1 MARERLVVGL
11 AVLAFA
17 FQARADASLPETT
30 LPLRLVGTIVASR
43 AERSIAVVENDGA
56 RVVAH
61 VGDAV
66 GSARVKEIR
75 KDGIVLQTASRLE
88 HLPFAIGSV
97 ANADAPGVTT
107 VAASASGEGGAG
119 GREAADRDW
128 RRAAQERRARL
139 AAKPR
144 ATRAT
149 RATAAPASAGAGDEA
164 GETVAAKPVDSQ
176 ALLAQLANQA
186 RYAPYHDEDGVLRG
200 VALMDIR
207 PDSTLERIGLRSGDV
222 VISIA
227 GVKVDNTTKA
237 FDALRSLNPRAGGE
251 VLVQRRGIPTRIA
264 VPPGAL

>member
-1 MARERLVVGL
+1 MARERLAVGL
-11 AVLAFA
+11 ALLALS
-17 FQARADASLPETT
+17 FQARADANLPETT
-30 LPLRLVGTIVASR
+30 LPLRLVGTVVASR

-66 GSARVKEIR
+66 GSARVTEIR

-88 HLPFAIGSV
+88 HLPFTLGRADS
-97 ANADAPGVTT
+97 ADAPGVAS
-107 VAASASGEGGAG
+107 VAASARDESEA
-119 GREAADRDW
+119 RERDAATRDW

-139 AAKPR
+139 ATKPR
-144 ATRAT
+144 ATRA
-149 RATAAPASAGAGDEA
+149 ANGPASAPDGAEV

-186 RYAPYHDEDGVLRG
+186 RYAPYRDEDGNLRG

-222 VISIA
+222 VVSIA
-227 GVKVDNTTKA
+227 GVKVDNTPQA

-251 VLVQRRGIPTRIA
+251 VLVERRGIPTRIA

>member
-1 MARERLVVGL
+1 MARERLAVGL

-17 FQARADASLPETT
+17 FQAHADASLPETT
-30 LPLRLVGTIVASR
+30 LPLRLVGTVVASR
-43 AERSIAVVENDGA
+43 TERSIAVVENDGA

-66 GSARVKEIR
+66 GSARVTEIR
-75 KDGIVLQTASRLE
+75 KDGIVLRTASRLE
-88 HLPFAIGSV
+88 HLPFALGS
-97 ANADAPGVTT
+97 AGSADAPGVAS
-107 VAASASGEGGAG
+107 VAASARNDGEA
-119 GREAADRDW
+119 RERDAAARDW

-149 RATAAPASAGAGDEA
+149 AGPASATAGDEA
-164 GETVAAKPVDSQ
+164 GEVVAARPVDSQ
-176 ALLAQLANQA
+176 TLLAQLANQA
-186 RYAPYHDEDGVLRG
+186 RYAPYRDEDGKLRG
-200 VALMDIR
+200 VALMDVR

-222 VISIA
+222 VVSIA
-227 GVKVDNTTKA
+227 GVKVDNTPQA

-251 VLVQRRGIPTRIA
+251 VLVERRGVPTRIA